1 VKKHTMAVL
10 ITLLAVI
17 ALVGCAGKIKYP
29 AYYTFNL
36 PSPPDPPAPEGT
48 KATLAVREFR
58 SPVYL
63 RQGPIVYRTSP
74 EQIGFYDYHRWAV
87 DPREFL
93 TNAVI
98 ERLRASGRFAQVRAY
113 DGHSDMEYVLSG
125 RLEKLEEVDY
135 EGGTKVEV
143 AISAQMTNTAS
154 GATIWANDVSETG
167 TVEGRDVPAVVSAM
181 NRTMDHAMA
190 KLLTTPLIPAV
201 SNSK

>member
-1 VKKHTMAVL
+1 VKKHTIGIL
-10 ITLLAVI
+10 ITVLALI
-17 ALVGCAGKIKYP
+17 ALVGCAGKVRYP

-48 KATLAVREFR
+48 RATLAVREFR
-58 SPVYL
+58 SPIYL

-125 RLEKLEEVDY
+125 RLEKLEEVDNS
-135 EGGTKVEV
+135 GGIKVEV
-143 AISAQMTNTAS
+143 AISAQMTNSAS
-154 GATIWANDVSETG
+154 GATIWSNEVSETG

-181 NRTMDHAMA
+181 NRTMDHAID
-190 KLLTTPLIPAV
+190 KLLTTPLIPAA

>member
-1 VKKHTMAVL
+1 MKEHTITVL
-10 ITLLAVI
+10 ITLLALI
-17 ALVGCAGKIKYP
+17 ASAGCAGKVRYP

-48 KATLAVREFR
+48 RATLAVREFR

-93 TNAVI
+93 TSAVI

-113 DGHSDMEYVLSG
+113 DGRSDMEYVLSG

-135 EGGTKVEV
+135 EGGIKVEV
-143 AISAQMTNTAS
+143 AISAQMTNLAS
-154 GATIWANDVSETG
+154 AAIVWTNEVSETG
-167 TVEGRDVPAVVSAM
+167 IVEGRDVPAIVSAM
-181 NRTMDHAMA
+181 NRTMDRAID
-190 KLLTTPLIPAV
+190 KLLATPLVPPA